1 MSPDFMAE
9 LDPEDISGL
18 AEELTET
25 HLQVAFRRA
34 LIDLEIPF
42 SLNPDGT
49 TNVEQFVNY
58 EDDTF
63 RHTYEQALHRL
74 AIEVELK
81 AMVRDGLVE
90 QVWLDDQETVG
101 YRLVT

>member
-1 MSPDFMAE
+1 MNDFMAE

-18 AEELTET
+18 AEELTEA

-34 LIDLEIPF
+34 LMDLEIPF
-42 SLNPDGT
+42 TLNPDGT

-58 EDDTF
+58 EDDPF
-63 RHTYEQALHRL
+63 RHTYEQKLHEL
-74 AIEVELK
+74 AIDVAMK
-81 AMVRDGLVE
+81 ALVKEGLVE

-101 YRLVT
+101 YRLIP